1 MRPIAA
7 SVLGSFILPMLLT
20 TAGFAQSVAIN
31 TDGSTANS
39 SALLEIK
46 STTKGLLIPR
56 MTTAQRNAIPSPA
69 EGLNVFDTNTKTF
82 WFYNGTG
89 WVESATG
96 SPTNYWTPNGTDIF
110 NNNSGNVGIGTNVPP
125 SKLAIKTTINATG
138 WTHTGGNDSII
149 VNEAIGGVS
158 ASLGTTTNHAFRL
171 KTNGLGRLHV
181 LADGRVTVGTNN
193 TQPYGMFTVES
204 APSDYGISH
213 TDGSILLSTY
223 VGGSLNAA
231 YIGTQTNHSLNF
243 YTNNSGSQMI
253 LTTAGNV
260 GIGTTAPVG
269 RLQISHWGPSAHLIL
284 EYPDPGEYS
293 RLLFTNTGASRY
305 WGIAGKAGTGPI
317 ADDKLSIYN
326 ISTGFESLVINGS
339 GGVQVPGTMG
349 IGTTPTAGVRLH
361 INQDLEALRISGNQS
376 FISFFNGANYKG
388 YLWNK
393 GTDDMELGTA
403 GVNTNGK
410 LFLSIKGTPCLQIQ
424 SNGQVSVSGSP
435 APFLAPAFSVRGNGV
450 FSIAN
455 SLSEWTFEAINCF
468 SPGGPCLTV
477 YGDGFMRSQVDANG
491 DWVSISDKSLKKDIQ
506 AYKPVL
512 TDIQKLNVV
521 TYQYSHNNPASRS
534 FGLIAQNVAAYF
546 PEVVKNIA
554 CKDSQPLM
562 GIAYGK
568 VGVLAIKAIQEQQV
582 IIERQQERI
591 ENLERKLEQIEKK
604 LGQTFQ

>member
-1 MRPIAA
+1 MRPIA
-7 SVLGSFILPMLLT
+7 VPGPGSLILSLLMT

-39 SALLEIK
+39 SALLDIK

-69 EGLNVFDTNTKTF
+69 EGLKVFDTNTKTF
-82 WFYNGTG
+82 WYYNGTG
-89 WVESATG
+89 WVESASG
-96 SPTNYWTPNGTDIF
+96 SPTNYWTLNGTDIF

-125 SKLAIKTTINATG
+125 SKLAIKTPINATG

-213 TDGSILLSTY
+213 TDGTILLSTF
-223 VGGSLNAA
+223 VGGFLNAA
-231 YIGTQTNHSLNF
+231 YFGTQTNHSLNF
-243 YTNNSGSQMI
+243 YTNNSSSQMI
-253 LTTAGNV
+253 LTPDGNV

-269 RLQISHWGPSAHLIL
+269 KLQISHWGPSAHLIL

-293 RLLFTNTGASRY
+293 RLLFTNNGASRY

-326 ISTGFESLVINGS
+326 ISTGFESMVINGS
-339 GGVQVPGTMG
+339 GGIQVLGTMG

-361 INQDLEALRISGNQS
+361 VNQDLEALRISGSQS

-410 LFLSIKGTPCLQIQ
+410 LFLSIKGIPYITLH
-424 SNGQVSVSGSP
+424 SGGQVSINGPTAGWLPFNGNTALTVNNSLILKDKANNFNEWALTSNFEDLSFAFNSISKAWIDVSGDYNVASDFRLKEDLQP
-435 APFLAPAFSVRGNGV
+435 YKSV
-450 FSIAN
+450 
-455 SLSEWTFEAINCF
+455 L
-468 SPGGPCLTV
+468 PGI
-477 YGDGFMRSQVDANG
+477 R
-491 DWVSISDKSLKKDIQ
+491 
-506 AYKPVL
+506 
-512 TDIQKLNVV
+512 KLNVL
-521 TYQYSHNNPASRS
+521 TYHYRSNQVGKNS
-534 FGLIAQNVAAYF
+534 FGLIAQNAFDYF
-546 PEVVKNIA
+546 PEITSSIQG
-554 CKDSQPLM
+554 KDGQTLLGVSY
-562 GIAYGK
+562 AK
-568 VGVLAIKAIQEQQV
+568 TGVLAIKAIQEQQV
-582 IIERQQERI
+582 IIDQLQQRI
-591 ENLERKLEQIEKK
+591 ESLERKLALIERKAGRK
-604 LGQTFQ
+604 SE